1 MLEFMH
7 KILGMRM
14 SNDRMF
20 ESHLELPR
28 DVFAPIMLCILIVC
42 IKNLV
47 VMPAADVFL
56 DMLDQHDK
64 LSSGQKRK
72 FRVSFWKAVFYTF
85 TTFYGYLVIQNES
98 WVPSAKGMMDPVGAG
113 NLPLRV
119 MLYYHIE
126 FSYYFVELFYLFN
139 EHMYKDFLQMVVH
152 HLVTLLLLGMSYCTD
167 MVRCGIAIMA
177 VHDLSDP
184 FLEVAKLL
192 NYTQSNTLATIVFML
207 FAVIFII
214 SRLGVYACLVAAPIG
229 IYVWNHEFRFALRAM
244 AVMVQILVLMHIV
257 WSCMILKMAM
267 RISRSTCIKDCR
279 EPSTASIQSAKCK

>member
-1 MLEFMH
+1 MLGFIQ
-7 KILGMRM
+7 KVPGMTM
-14 SNDRMF
+14 SSDRAF
-20 ESHLELPR
+20 ESHLEFPK
-28 DVFAPIMLCILIVC
+28 DAFVSMALCILIVC

-47 VMPAADVFL
+47 VMPAADIFL
-56 DMLDQHDK
+56 DMFDQHSR
-64 LSSGQKRK
+64 LSCGEKRK

-85 TTFYGYLVIQNES
+85 TTFYGYAVIQNES

-113 NLPLRV
+113 NLPFRV

-126 FSYYFVELFYLFN
+126 FAYYFVELFYLFN

-177 VHDLSDP
+177 VHDISDP
-184 FLEVAKLL
+184 FLEVGKLL
-192 NYTQSNTLATIVFML
+192 SYTQSSTLATIVFIC
-207 FAVIFII
+207 FTVIFIA

-229 IYVWNHEFRFALRAM
+229 IYVWNHEFRFTLRVM
-244 AVMVQILVLMHIV
+244 AVMVQALVLMHIV

-267 RISRSTCIKDCR
+267 RISRSTGIKDCR
-279 EPSTASIQSAKCK
+279 DTSTASMQSAKCK